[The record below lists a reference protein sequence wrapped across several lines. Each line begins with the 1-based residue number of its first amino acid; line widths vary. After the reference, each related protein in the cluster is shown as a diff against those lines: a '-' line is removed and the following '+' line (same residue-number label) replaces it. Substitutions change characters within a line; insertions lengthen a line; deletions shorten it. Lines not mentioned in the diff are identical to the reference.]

1 MISAIMA
8 TIKAYDRIFVYRHT
22 NPDPD
27 AIGTQ
32 FGLVTVLQQA
42 FPAKM
47 VMAMGTIPPAL
58 QWLSEP
64 MSTAITATATDLV
77 IVVDCANQ
85 KRIDGR
91 LPAGAKIIKIDHH
104 PNHDP
109 YGDLNWVDEQV
120 ASCAELIARLAQT
133 AQLPVTPVAATRL
146 YAGIIGDTV
155 RFSTPETTAQTLQIA
170 TDLVAVGVD
179 VAQVSHHEMDLSPAL
194 SKLFGY
200 VLSEIQVDAAGL
212 GQIVLTQSQLT
223 VFGLLPGEEDAVVKL
238 PGQLTN
244 VAVWLLF
251 IEQPD
256 GQYRVHFRSK
266 ALAIDSVARAY
277 HGGGHPLASGAFIP
291 DLATVQSVVQHVQAL
306 MKKTS

>member
-1 MISAIMA
+1 MISAIIA
-8 TIKAYDRIFVYRHT
+8 TIKKYDRIFVYRHT

-32 FGLVTVLQQA
+32 FGLVTVLQQT

-47 VMAMGTIPPAL
+47 VMAMGAVPPAL

-64 MSTAITATATDLV
+64 ISTTITATADDLV

-91 LPAGAKIIKIDHH
+91 LPAGAPVIKIDHH
-104 PNHDP
+104 PNRDP

-133 AQLPVTPVAATRL
+133 AQLTVTPIAATQL

-155 RFSTPETTAQTLQIA
+155 RFSTPETTAQTLQTA

-179 VAQVSHHEMDLSPAL
+179 VAKVSHHEMDLTPAL

-212 GQIVLTQSQLT
+212 GQVILTQAQLT
-223 VFGLLPGEEDAVVKL
+223 AFGLLPGEEDAVVKL

-266 ALAIDSVARAY
+266 SLAIDSVAQVY

-291 DLATVQSVVQHVQAL
+291 DLATVQSVVQHVQVL
-306 MKKTS
+306 MKKES